1 MIMEIERKYVSF
13 EQAKKLKEKEFNV
26 NCLAVYNDS
35 ENRICYAINDIGN
48 LEFTEK
54 HLELTKNYGFNNS
67 FLAPEHW
74 QVIEWLRI
82 NHNIWIYTRPVLDE
96 DGEWMFK
103 CYVKLMNA
111 HKAKE
116 YQTALERKP
125 EESISR
131 AIDYV
136 LEKLI

>member
-1 MIMEIERKYVSF
+1 MEIERQYVSF
-13 EQAKKLKEKEFNV
+13 KQAEKLKDKGFNV
-26 NCLAVYNDS
+26 YCQYRYTDFNGNIELEEDAS
-35 ENRICYAINDIGN
+35 EIFPY
-48 LEFTEK
+48 T
-54 HLELTKNYGFNNS
+54 
-67 FLAPEHW
+67 PEHW